1 MDFITGLLDLLLHI
15 DKTMLQFI
23 EMHGVWIY
31 ALLVAIIFAETGLVF
46 MPFLPGDSLLFVAG
60 AVCAMAI
67 LSTAAI
73 VGDAVNYSIG
83 RWFGAALISRTRLVN
98 AKHLAYTQGFYDRY
112 GGQTIIIARFIPL
125 ARTMAPFVA
134 GFARFDPKRFFL
146 YNVTGG
152 LLWVVSLTVAGY
164 WFGNLPFVRN
174 NLTLVIL
181 FIIFLSILPG
191 IIAVLK
197 AKFSGSSK

>member
-1 MDFITGLLDLLLHI
+1 
-15 DKTMLQFI
+15 
-23 EMHGVWIY
+23 
-31 ALLVAIIFAETGLVF
+31 LLVAIIFAETGLVF

-60 AVCAMAI
+60 AICAMGKMDLYLLMA
-67 LSTAAI
+67 LLTTAAI
-73 VGDAVNYSIG
+73 VGDAVNYSVG
-83 RWFGAALISRTRLVN
+83 RWFGAALIARTSLVN
-98 AKHLAYTQGFYDRY
+98 AKHMAYTQGFYDRY

-134 GFARFDPKRFFL
+134 GFARFDPKRFLF
-146 YNVTGG
+146 YNVIGG
-152 LLWVVSLTVAGY
+152 VVWVVSLTVAGY
-164 WFGNLPFVRN
+164 WFGNLPFVRD

-197 AKFSGSSK
+197 AKFSSPSK